1 MNIFEKILALT
12 TLVSTLLLNGSQS
25 VGSIYNCYERVDST
39 EFNPG
44 STLGTH
50 MCIMANTKSFSEG
63 IFIDIKKSIKKHPL
77 NNNKTVQEFSYKVSN
92 GYKLRNFLRKEE
104 SSPLCLKP
112 QGPSEH
118 KLYMK
123 NTQLEQLY
131 CQMTEEDLIDV
142 IASII
147 PRNPIKL
154 SSDDKVLTPEIPLIM
169 NYLPKQYIYKAFLQI
184 ADTHLETAK
193 FYNMLETLADTY
205 CLANV
210 MNESPK
216 NKRVRC
222 NVLVGGMTR
231 DLLRNHMINTLSWV
245 YSRYYHFL
253 YLFSKNPQILQKEE
267 LFKIAVLQLFTEY
280 ELIQKIVTEFDEI
293 DQYFMDL
300 FYEDTNGQSTSKHTI
315 NETINSSSN
324 TGTNGNTNTGTNGNT
339 GNGNG
344 ATGTNGNTGTTN
356 PGTTNPTN
364 PGVVG
369 SIINNIQDN
378 SETEIISNQIRPLN
392 GKLLN
397 IKIPITRTNP
407 NITNTSTEYT
417 IPQLFISKS
426 AQEVEQ
432 AYKTARN
439 NPEEYINDVLKN
451 IKGIINELKRT
462 LGTSTTTILIPSEVA
477 DSSTYVVSN
486 SIIDIRQ
493 ALFKKKLE
501 YQNLYISYN
510 NLAHELCARKNI
522 CMP

>member
-293 DQYFMDL
+293 DQYFMGL

-315 NETINSSSN
+315 NETINSPSN
-324 TGTNGNTNTGTNGNT
+324 T
-339 GNGNG
+339 
-344 ATGTNGNTGTTN
+344 
-356 PGTTNPTN
+356 
-364 PGVVG
+364 
-369 SIINNIQDN
+369 
-378 SETEIISNQIRPLN
+378 
-392 GKLLN
+392 
-397 IKIPITRTNP
+397 
-407 NITNTSTEYT
+407 
-417 IPQLFISKS
+417 
-426 AQEVEQ
+426 
-432 AYKTARN
+432 
-439 NPEEYINDVLKN
+439 
-451 IKGIINELKRT
+451 
-462 LGTSTTTILIPSEVA
+462 
-477 DSSTYVVSN
+477 
-486 SIIDIRQ
+486 
-493 ALFKKKLE
+493 
-501 YQNLYISYN
+501 
-510 NLAHELCARKNI
+510 
-522 CMP
+522 